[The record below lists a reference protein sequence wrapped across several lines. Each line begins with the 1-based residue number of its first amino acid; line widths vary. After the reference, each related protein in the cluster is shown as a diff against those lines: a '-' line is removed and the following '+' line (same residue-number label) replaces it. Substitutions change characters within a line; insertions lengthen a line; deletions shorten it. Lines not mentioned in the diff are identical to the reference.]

1 MIEGRAAALPFY
13 IPEKLVR
20 PVRHRST
27 YRRRVQEGLKYKEP
41 DRTAERERG
50 FLKQLARL
58 AGMLL
63 FHSFF
68 NRK

>member
-1 MIEGRAAALPFY
+1 MR
-13 IPEKLVR
+13 K
-20 PVRHRST
+20 T
-27 YRRRVQEGLKYKEP
+27 YTRRVQEGLKYRPP

-50 FLKQLARL
+50 FFKQLARL

-63 FHSFF
+63 FNSIF

>member
-1 MIEGRAAALPFY
+1 MRS
-13 IPEKLVR
+13 
-20 PVRHRST
+20 VRHRST

>member
-1 MIEGRAAALPFY
+1 MAPVVCIFFH
-13 IPEKLVR
+13 IQEKLVR
-20 PVRHRST
+20 PVRHRNT

-63 FHSFF
+63 FSSIF